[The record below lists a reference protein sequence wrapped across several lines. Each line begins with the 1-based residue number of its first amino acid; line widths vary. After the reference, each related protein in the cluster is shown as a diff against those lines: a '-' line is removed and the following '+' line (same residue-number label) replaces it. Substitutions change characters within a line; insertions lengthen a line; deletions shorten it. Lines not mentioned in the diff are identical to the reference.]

1 MNAMTPLSSRGRTWF
16 HALADG
22 APHVDLTIRLNNAE
36 AKSNRAAL
44 PPDNPQTPEKLPS
57 A

>member
-1 MNAMTPLSSRGRTWF
+1 MIPLSSRGRTWF

-36 AKSNRAAL
+36 ARSNRAASI
-44 PPDNPQTPEKLPS
+44 EVRKKLAQQWNAS
-57 A
+57 